1 MFTVEEE
8 MEPSE
13 EAVREAAGERPD
25 ERSVWDDIGRTER
38 EELAQADAD
47 VESGNLPPAPEGV
60 SWPGPPEGSLTPEQH
75 RDAVRVALI
84 AECRSAT
91 SFSTDRYP
99 LVKMES
105 LMDRLSGIPGFL
117 RSRPWVH
124 SYLRAMETQGD
135 VRPVGGGWY
144 AVLLNPE
151 LDPIPYPES
160 DDGAEERI
168 AALFSDTP

>member
-1 MFTVEEE
+1 